1 VGVAIEKEVG
11 FRLGVDPSADD
22 DGDDEAVDTK
32 HTGHDDGHD
41 GLHDELGA
49 HHSHGRHADPALGR
63 PVRRSHAY
71 KEQTRPRQ
79 ALPIAS
85 TSIITT
91 TWIYPKKLLNFLP
104 RPIFLESDQSVK
116 VRRSKQLEA
125 SAKHGSERPLP
136 TLMDRRMCTARAPI
150 RNLGRASIEEVAN
163 EWEDEEVV
171 T

>member
-1 VGVAIEKEVG
+1 VPLPDTSITDNANGHAGGEPSKTAGESGREVGVAVEKEVG
-11 FRLGVDPSADD
+11 LRLGVDPGADD

-49 HHSHGRHADPALGR
+49 HHSHGRHADAALGR
-63 PVRRSHAY
+63 PVRRSHAC

-91 TWIYPKKLLNFLP
+91 IWIYPKNSPNFLP
-104 RPIFLESDQSVK
+104 RPVFLRSDQSVK
-116 VRRSKQLEA
+116 VRRSKRLEA
-125 SAKHGSERPLP
+125 SAKHRSS
-136 TLMDRRMCTARAPI
+136 DH
-150 RNLGRASIEEVAN
+150 
-163 EWEDEEVV
+163 
-171 T
+171 